1 MADKIIQN
9 PSITTNVFEYDG
21 AGRVSAI
28 SGHPLAGQGGG
39 EVVKSDLMWKPNV
52 ESDGYVYWTLTSS
65 ATTPEAAYISGA
77 QGPQGPSGTNGT
89 DGADG
94 TDGIS
99 PTFTITPIAGGTHV
113 TISGAQ
119 GEDGFDVLSGAKGA
133 DGQNGQ
139 NGDPGADGY
148 SPTVALTPI
157 TAGDQTGT
165 EVTFTYGAGGEQ
177 TTAYTAWNGKDGT
190 SSTDYFASTTI
201 SGDGTQALPYGVD
214 TTAAINFTNASAKF
228 AEQYWDSLEEDYA
241 AISDDFA
248 LLFNSMSAMEEKFAD
263 YYAKTQTSAASS
275 LSAEFAKKLETP
287 TNIEYFG
294 VWDVTANAWGELATA
309 LEGFVT
315 EDSLSSRFK
324 AENGLSAEYVS
335 TGTAH
340 TSFGLSAEYE
350 NAIKTVSAKSD
361 SILCQN
367 ISYTTSGS
375 NINVTVPNNTYA
387 TISGLNV
394 SGTINVIISATN
406 VINGSELNSCAGRL
420 MFSANKPSAL
430 NFVDSSIS
438 SKLPVI
444 GQLPTS
450 YSGTNYQFTCVA
462 GVVACK
468 EIKTIT

>member
-1 MADKIIQN
+1 MAEKIIQN

-39 EVVKSDLMWKPNV
+39 GEVVKSDLMWKPTV

-77 QGPQGPSGTNGT
+77 QGPQGPSGTNGK
-89 DGADG
+89 DGA
-94 TDGIS
+94 DGIS
-99 PTFTITPIAGGTHV
+99 PTFTITPTAGGTHV

-119 GEDGFDVLSGAKGA
+119 GEDSFDVLSGAKGA

-148 SPTVALTPI
+148 SPTVALSPI

-165 EVTFTYGAGGEQ
+165 EVTFTYGASGEQ

-190 SSTDYFASTTI
+190 GATDYFASTTI

-214 TTAAINFTNASAKF
+214 TTAAINFINASAKF
-228 AEQYWDSLEEDYA
+228 ADQYWNSLKEDYA

-248 LLFNSMSAMEEKFAD
+248 WLFNSVSAMEETFAD
-263 YYAKTQTSAASS
+263 YYTKTQTSAASS

-287 TNIEYFG
+287 TNIANFG
-294 VWDVTANAWGELATA
+294 VWDVTANAWGELDNA
-309 LEGFVT
+309 LAGVVT

-324 AENGLSAEYVS
+324 AENGISAEYVS

-340 TSFGLSAEYE
+340 MTFGLSAEYE
-350 NAIKTVSAKSD
+350 NAIKTVSAKST
-361 SILCQN
+361 I
-367 ISYTTSGS
+367 TSAAGH
-375 NINVTVPNNTYA
+375 V
-387 TISGLNV
+387 
-394 SGTINVIISATN
+394 ISAKDDTN
-406 VINGSELNSCAGRL
+406 NPATNFAISAVDYMHNLSTTAYAPQRLVVVTGDNDITNNYAIYSESVYGTL
-420 MFSANKPSAL
+420 FFVTSAH
-430 NFVDSSIS
+430 
-438 SKLPVI
+438 
-444 GQLPTS
+444 T
-450 YSGTNYQFTCVA
+450 
-462 GVVACK
+462 
-468 EIKTIT
+468 

>member
-1 MADKIIQN
+1 MAEKIIQN

-28 SGHPLAGQGGG
+28 SGHPLAGEGGG

-52 ESDGYVYWTLTSS
+52 ESDGYVHWTLTSS

-77 QGPQGPSGTNGT
+77 QGPQGPSGTDGT
-89 DGADG
+89 DG

-99 PTFTITPIAGGTHV
+99 PTFTITPTAGGTRV

-139 NGDPGADGY
+139 NGDPGANGY

-165 EVTFTYGAGGEQ
+165 EVTFTYGTGGEQ
-177 TTAYTAWNGKDGT
+177 TSAYTAWNGKDGT
-190 SSTDYFASTTI
+190 GATDYFASTTI

-228 AEQYWDSLEEDYA
+228 ADQYWDSLEEDYA

-248 LLFNSMSAMEEKFAD
+248 WLFNSMSAMEEKFAD
-263 YYAKTQTSAASS
+263 YYTKTQTSAASS
-275 LSAEFAKKLETP
+275 LSTEFAKKLETP
-287 TNIEYFG
+287 TDIDHFG
-294 VWDVTANAWGELATA
+294 VWDVTANAWGELDTA

-340 TSFGLSAEYE
+340 MTFGLSAEYE
-350 NAIKTVSAKSD
+350 NAIKTVSAKST
-361 SILCQN
+361 I
-367 ISYTTSGS
+367 TSAAGH
-375 NINVTVPNNTYA
+375 V
-387 TISGLNV
+387 
-394 SGTINVIISATN
+394 ISAKDDTN
-406 VINGSELNSCAGRL
+406 NPATNFAISAVDYMHNLSTTAYAPQRLVVVTGDNDITNNYAIYSESVYGTL
-420 MFSANKPSAL
+420 FFVTSAH
-430 NFVDSSIS
+430 
-438 SKLPVI
+438 
-444 GQLPTS
+444 T
-450 YSGTNYQFTCVA
+450 
-462 GVVACK
+462 
-468 EIKTIT
+468 